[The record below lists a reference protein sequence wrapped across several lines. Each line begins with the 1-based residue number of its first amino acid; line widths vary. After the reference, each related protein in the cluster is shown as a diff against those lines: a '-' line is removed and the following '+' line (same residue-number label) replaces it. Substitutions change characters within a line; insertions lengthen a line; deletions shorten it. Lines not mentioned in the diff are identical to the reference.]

1 MSLYFSQ
8 YHNVEKYHTAR
19 YLCSVDTYYTKPI
32 CRQSEFKALIN
43 KWFSLPSYGNAS
55 QRLMVHIFTSFR
67 FLFFLLLKSEKSNGK
82 ERYEK
87 YYLFWYMYRDGKK
100 CVEVS
105 SFKAKSIFTNVCK
118 QTKSQFFLHFGY
130 CDCRMRKKYV
140 NDIRIYIVIYACL
153 WD

>member
-8 YHNVEKYHTAR
+8 YHNMEKYHTAR
-19 YLCSVDTYYTKPI
+19 NLCSVDTYYTKPI

-105 SFKAKSIFTNVCK
+105 SFKAKSILTSANKRNHSFSCISVTA
-118 QTKSQFFLHFGY
+118 
-130 CDCRMRKKYV
+130 
-140 NDIRIYIVIYACL
+140 IVEWEKGI
-153 WD
+153 